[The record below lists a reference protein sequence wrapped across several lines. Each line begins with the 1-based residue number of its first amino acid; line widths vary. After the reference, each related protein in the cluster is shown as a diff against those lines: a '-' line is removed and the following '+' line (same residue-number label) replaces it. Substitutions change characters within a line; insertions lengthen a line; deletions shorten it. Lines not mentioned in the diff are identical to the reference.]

1 MPGQGLAVL
10 LSSGPL
16 SPLFQADMNQLKEM
30 WSDEF
35 WENPWDQGG
44 LIVIGL
50 FTTTVLLFILFAV
63 VFGLFPPMERTQCE
77 ED

>member
-1 MPGQGLAVL
+1 
-10 LSSGPL
+10 
-16 SPLFQADMNQLKEM
+16 MNQLKEM

>member
-1 MPGQGLAVL
+1 MY
-10 LSSGPL
+10 
-16 SPLFQADMNQLKEM
+16 QLKEM

-50 FTTTVLLFILFAV
+50 FTITVLLFILFAV
-63 VFGLFPPMERTQCE
+63 VFGLLPPMERTQCE